1 MDKQSLISS
10 LKERSGVDNVSERS
24 FDEVATLFSSLFA
37 DDEKIT
43 DESWVIPVQVLKTMS
58 GQTRHDVSEA
68 IKSFK
73 SQNEESQKAAVAAA
87 VAAAK
92 AEWEKTVPPS
102 DPKPAE
108 SAPDIAKLISE
119 QVQEQMK
126 SVMGED
132 GEIGKLSKQFSDYLK
147 AQAAKEK
154 AATEADVRSQV
165 RDYLIGRGV
174 DEDDFALDYTLEKL
188 SIGDN
193 ADIAV
198 LRAQAEKDYE
208 SNYKKIHKGDGA
220 KPFAGGGGGFQDSS
234 KDFQDYMKAKQAAIE
249 QEAKDAEELRK
260 HMV

>member
-43 DESWVIPVQVLKTMS
+43 DESWAIPVQVLKTMS

-92 AEWEKTVPPS
+92 AEWEKAVSPA

-108 SAPDIAKLISE
+108 PAPDIAKLISE

-165 RDYLIGRGV
+165 RDYLIGLGV
-174 DEDDFALDYTLEKL
+174 KENEFALKYTLKEL
-188 SIGDN
+188 VIGEN
-193 ADIAV
+193 ADIES
-198 LRAQAEKDYE
+198 LKKQALKDYE
-208 SNYKKIHKGDGA
+208 TNYQEIHETDGA
-220 KPFAGGGGGFQDSS
+220 SPLFGGGGGFQDSN
-234 KDFQDYMKAKQAAIE
+234 KGFQGYMKARQAAIE